1 MSTLMREYEQI
12 QRRRRR
18 FALLVVLACV
28 AGVGAWLTGPL
39 GAVMIAMGNQSGW
52 ALLALGLVL
61 LAATVVAIVA
71 ASRNRVVTSSAFGK
85 ANPQFGEPEPSRNPV
100 GGNGWIDSGIGSQ

>member
-1 MSTLMREYEQI
+1 MSTLMSEYEQV

-28 AGVGAWLTGPL
+28 AGVGVWLTLPL
-39 GAVMIAMGNQSGW
+39 GIVVIGMGNQIGW
-52 ALLALGLVL
+52 GLLVVGLVL
-61 LAATVVAIVA
+61 LAGMVVSIVA
-71 ASRNRVVTSSAFGK
+71 AARTRVVSPTSVGK
-85 ANPQFGEPEPSRNPV
+85 PDPRFGEPEPSRNPV